1 MKDLLIFLEGP
12 LAPENIFA
20 TGRGCDRICKISNSQ
35 IVNKQI
41 TFHISTIHIR
51 LHTHSHTVKGY
62 RRVRRDPLWKECI
75 FIICRMSLRDEEE
88 CCWHAIRSISPSELQ
103 LYSSILDIPHRLD
116 TRSIQNML
124 VCMSLSL

>member
-12 LAPENIFA
+12 LAQENIFA

-51 LHTHSHTVKGY
+51 LHTHSHTVPGC
-62 RRVRRDPLWKECI
+62 RRVRRDPLWKKVCLPNMYTKKEECI
-75 FIICRMSLRDEEE
+75 FHMQDAS
-88 CCWHAIRSISPSELQ
+88 
-103 LYSSILDIPHRLD
+103 
-116 TRSIQNML
+116 
-124 VCMSLSL
+124 